1 MWVKFE
7 TSDGEKIAAEYPGG
21 PYVDLFFDDHPFSSD
36 VINVWDYEKGAP
48 AEVIEAPFDLARV
61 VAEWVNETALE
72 DPRWYDNY
80 LANLP

>member
-1 MWVKFE
+1 MWIEFE
-7 TSDGEKIAAEYPGG
+7 TSDGEKVAAEYRGG
-21 PYVDLFFDDHPFSSD
+21 AHVELCFGGHPIPSD

-48 AEVIEAPFDLARV
+48 AQVIEAPFDLARV

-80 LANLP
+80 LENLP